1 MKLGRCPV
9 CHSRLHLDAL
19 VQDEAGRELLG
30 VLAGLDTETGRALVL
45 YLSLFRPAHQDLR
58 NDRALRLA
66 RGALELGAGEPP
78 DVLATAL
85 NETVDALRKK
95 GLAEPL
101 SDHQYLKRVL
111 KTVAGRQGGS
121 GQWLVVSD
129 QQENRQG
136 SVSSGQPKTPA
147 SATARAIDKL
157 QARKV
162 NSG

>member
-1 MKLGRCPV
+1 M

-45 YLSLFRPAHQDLR
+45 YLTLFRPARQDLR
-58 NDRALRLA
+58 NDRAVRLA
-66 RGALELGAGEPP
+66 RGVLDLGVDQAPG
-78 DVLATAL
+78 VLATAL

-95 GLAEPL
+95 GEIEPL

-111 KTVAGRQGGS
+111 KTVAGRVGADFSPRPALEPPADPSRPEGRS
-121 GQWLVVSD
+121 Y
-129 QQENRQG
+129 
-136 SVSSGQPKTPA
+136 PA